1 MRRSTPPS
9 EITVDGDPD
18 GTSTGVSA
26 PRGMR
31 GSPCHTKE
39 KGWRQASPFRSET
52 MSTRLRRA
60 GLRCEYRVVRS
71 GPRPSAEGSY
81 PPLASPSPATVDWWL
96 GPSPH
101 LAHGAGAARRFASCW
116 RSLRRMAT
124 GSFTGCPLPPAASRS
139 SGHLLHVTRQRRGQ
153 ARHRVSE
160 NRTPRSGRGR
170 LPGRTVSD
178 ERSVFCQSG

>member
-1 MRRSTPPS
+1 MERRTPLMRRSTHLPPGS
-9 EITVDGDPD
+9 SSTVIRRHADEPGP
-18 GTSTGVSA
+18 
-26 PRGMR
+26 PRGGR

-39 KGWRQASPFRSET
+39 KGRRQAGPFRSET

-60 GLRCEYRVVRS
+60 GLRCEHRVVRS

-139 SGHLLHVTRQRRGQ
+139 SGHLLHVPRRRRGQ
-153 ARHRVSE
+153 A
-160 NRTPRSGRGR
+160 P
-170 LPGRTVSD
+170 PGQREPPPKVRASTD
-178 ERSVFCQSG
+178 